1 MELSNFSGC
10 AILLTFEK
18 LMSRSRP
25 ERHARIKMTG
35 QPLSSQPGRRAM
47 VDQEQLK
54 PNDFPV
60 HTEKKKIVKTDGND
74 IAEAKTTE
82 IAEDIADRLN
92 SEEAQ
97 REEDRWA

>member
-1 MELSNFSGC
+1 MADNEHL
-10 AILLTFEK
+10 
-18 LMSRSRP
+18 R
-25 ERHARIKMTG
+25 
-35 QPLSSQPGRRAM
+35 
-47 VDQEQLK
+47 

-60 HTEKKKIVKTDGND
+60 HTEEKKIVKTDGKD
-74 IAEAKTTE
+74 IAQAKTPK

>member
-1 MELSNFSGC
+1 
-10 AILLTFEK
+10 
-18 LMSRSRP
+18 
-25 ERHARIKMTG
+25 MTDH
-35 QPLSSQPGRRAM
+35 PLSPQLGRRAM

-60 HTEKKKIVKTDGND
+60 HTEKKKIVKTDGNE

-82 IAEDIADRLN
+82 IAEDIAGRLN
-92 SEEAQ
+92 SDEAQ

>member
-1 MELSNFSGC
+1 
-10 AILLTFEK
+10 
-18 LMSRSRP
+18 
-25 ERHARIKMTG
+25 MTDH
-35 QPLSSQPGRRAM
+35 PLSPQLGRRAM

-60 HTEKKKIVKTDGND
+60 HTEKKKIVKTDGNE

-82 IAEDIADRLN
+82 IAEDIAGRLN

>member
-1 MELSNFSGC
+1 M
-10 AILLTFEK
+10 A
-18 LMSRSRP
+18 
-25 ERHARIKMTG
+25 
-35 QPLSSQPGRRAM
+35 
-47 VDQEQLK
+47 DQEQLK

-82 IAEDIADRLN
+82 IAEDIAGRLN

>member
-1 MELSNFSGC
+1 
-10 AILLTFEK
+10 
-18 LMSRSRP
+18 
-25 ERHARIKMTG
+25 
-35 QPLSSQPGRRAM
+35 M

-60 HTEKKKIVKTDGND
+60 HTEKTKIVKTDGKD
-74 IAEAKTTE
+74 IVEAKTTK

-97 REEDRWA
+97 REEDRCA

>member
-1 MELSNFSGC
+1 MADN
-10 AILLTFEK
+10 
-18 LMSRSRP
+18 
-25 ERHARIKMTG
+25 
-35 QPLSSQPGRRAM
+35 
-47 VDQEQLK
+47 EQLK

-60 HTEKKKIVKTDGND
+60 HAEKKKIVKSDGKD

-82 IAEDIADRLN
+82 LAEDVAGRLN

>member
-1 MELSNFSGC
+1 MADN
-10 AILLTFEK
+10 
-18 LMSRSRP
+18 
-25 ERHARIKMTG
+25 
-35 QPLSSQPGRRAM
+35 
-47 VDQEQLK
+47 EQLK

-60 HTEKKKIVKTDGND
+60 HTEKKKIVKSDGKD

-82 IAEDIADRLN
+82 LAEDVAGRLN

>member
-1 MELSNFSGC
+1 MANN
-10 AILLTFEK
+10 
-18 LMSRSRP
+18 
-25 ERHARIKMTG
+25 
-35 QPLSSQPGRRAM
+35 
-47 VDQEQLK
+47 EQLK

-60 HTEKKKIVKTDGND
+60 HTEKKKIVKSDGED

-82 IAEDIADRLN
+82 LAEDVAGRLN